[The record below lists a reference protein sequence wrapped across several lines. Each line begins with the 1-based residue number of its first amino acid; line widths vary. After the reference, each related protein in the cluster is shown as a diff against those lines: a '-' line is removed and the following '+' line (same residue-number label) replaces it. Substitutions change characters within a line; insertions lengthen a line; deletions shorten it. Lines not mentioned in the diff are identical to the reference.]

1 VFGKVMPKQ
10 KKLTDQEVH
19 KLFAKFAAPVFRA
32 AKTPCQQKGAQR
44 LAQTLWQAF
53 LTGPEIET
61 SAFKNLEKFF
71 SLKTEDLAIIKE
83 RYYLEMKPSITSEEL
98 SLLKAHYNVRK
109 K

>member
-1 VFGKVMPKQ
+1 MMLKQ
-10 KKLTDQEVH
+10 NKLTDQEAH

-32 AKTPCQQKGAQR
+32 AKTPSQQKGAQR

-61 SAFKNLEKFF
+61 SVFENLEKYF

-98 SLLKAHYNVRK
+98 SHLKAHYKVRK

>member
-1 VFGKVMPKQ
+1 MFGKVLLKP
-10 KKLTDQEVH
+10 KKLTDQEAH
-19 KLFAKFAAPVFRA
+19 KLFAKFAAPVLRA
-32 AKTPCQQKGAQR
+32 AKTPPQQKGAQR

-61 SAFKNLEKFF
+61 SVFDNLEKYF

-98 SLLKAHYNVRK
+98 SHLKVHYKVRK

>member
-1 VFGKVMPKQ
+1 MMLKQ
-10 KKLTDQEVH
+10 KKLTDQEAH

-32 AKTPCQQKGAQR
+32 AKMPSQQKGAQR

-61 SAFKNLEKFF
+61 SVFENLEKYF

-98 SLLKAHYNVRK
+98 SHLKAHYKVRK

>member
-1 VFGKVMPKQ
+1 M
-10 KKLTDQEVH
+10 TDQEVH
-19 KLFAKFAAPVFRA
+19 KLFAKFAAPIFRA
-32 AKTPCQQKGAQR
+32 VKTPSQQKGAQR

-61 SAFKNLEKFF
+61 SVFENLEKYF
-71 SLKTEDLAIIKE
+71 SLKTEDMVIIKE

-98 SLLKAHYNVRK
+98 SHLKAHYKVRK

>member
-1 VFGKVMPKQ
+1 MLKQ
-10 KKLTDQEVH
+10 KKLTDQEAH
-19 KLFAKFAAPVFRA
+19 ELFTKFAAPVLRA
-32 AKTPCQQKGAQR
+32 AKTPSQQKGAQR

-61 SAFKNLEKFF
+61 SVFESLEKYF

-98 SLLKAHYNVRK
+98 SHLKAHYKVRK

>member
-1 VFGKVMPKQ
+1 VFGKVMLKQ
-10 KKLTDQEVH
+10 KKLTDQEDH
-19 KLFAKFAAPVFRA
+19 KLFAKFAAPIFRA
-32 AKTPCQQKGAQR
+32 AKTPSQQKGAQR

-61 SAFKNLEKFF
+61 SVFENLEKYF

-98 SLLKAHYNVRK
+98 SHLKAHYKVRK

>member
-1 VFGKVMPKQ
+1 MLKQ
-10 KKLTDQEVH
+10 EKLTDQETQ
-19 KLFAKFAAPVFRA
+19 KLFAKFAAPVLRA
-32 AKTPCQQKGAQR
+32 AKTPSQQKGAQR

-61 SAFKNLEKFF
+61 STFENLKKYF

-98 SLLKAHYNVRK
+98 SHLKAHYRIRK

>member
-1 VFGKVMPKQ
+1 MLKQ
-10 KKLTDQEVH
+10 KKLTDQETH

-32 AKTPCQQKGAQR
+32 AKTPSQQKGAQR

-61 SAFKNLEKFF
+61 SVFENLEKFF

-83 RYYLEMKPSITSEEL
+83 RYYLEMKQSITSEEL
-98 SLLKAHYNVRK
+98 SHLKAHYKVRK